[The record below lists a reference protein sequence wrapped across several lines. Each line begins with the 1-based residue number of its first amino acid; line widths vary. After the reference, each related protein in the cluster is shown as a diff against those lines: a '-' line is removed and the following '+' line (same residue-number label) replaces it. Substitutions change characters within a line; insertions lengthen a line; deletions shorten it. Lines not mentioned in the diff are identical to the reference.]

1 MGELFLHL
9 DGQTKRIHEVL
20 SRRPRGLFT
29 DIDGTISRIA
39 PTPEAATLLVGV
51 APLLQQAEATFDVV
65 AAVSG
70 RAARDAAALVG
81 DDHLLYIG
89 NHGFELYQP
98 ELGESVVAPAALP
111 LVAALE
117 SVLDEIGQPLQERWP
132 GLRIEPKGVTAS
144 IHVRA
149 TSEPTVALDDVYHSV
164 LEHVARA
171 STRLRVTRGRMM
183 VEIRPDLAV
192 DKGTAVLEVIRE
204 HGLRSALYL
213 GDDRTDLDAFR
224 ALRQLTEQGACQG
237 LSVAVQNDEA
247 VDVAA
252 DADLVLPSIEEVP
265 DFLRLVL
272 SLAAR

>member
-9 DGQTKRIHEVL
+9 DSQTQWIHEVL

-39 PTPEAATLLVGV
+39 PTPEAATLLAGI
-51 APLLQQAEATFDVV
+51 APLLQQAGASFDIV
-65 AAVSG
+65 AAVTG

-89 NHGFELYQP
+89 NHGFEFYQP
-98 ELGESVVAPAALP
+98 ELGKSVVAPSALP

-117 SVLDEIGQPLQERWP
+117 SVLDEIGHPLQERWP
-132 GLRIEPKGVTAS
+132 GLRIESKGVTAS
-144 IHVRA
+144 IHLRA
-149 TSEPTVALDDVYHSV
+149 TSDPAAALEDVYRTV
-164 LEHVARA
+164 LQHVAQA
-171 STRLRVTRGRMM
+171 STGLRVTRGRMM
-183 VEIRPDLAV
+183 VEIRPDLAI
-192 DKGTAVLEVIRE
+192 DKGTAVSEVIRE

-224 ALRQLTEQGACQG
+224 ALRRLTEEGTCQG
-237 LSVAVQNDEA
+237 LSVAIQNDEA
-247 VDVAA
+247 AEVAA

-272 SLAAR
+272 MQKS